1 MAEPVQQGGLNE
13 VSEIETNTLLQG
25 AKNNERDEMYG
36 RRFKQREIIDG
47 CYGDMH
53 MAQMIGNKNKP

>member
-36 RRFKQREIIDG
+36 RRFKQR
-47 CYGDMH
+47 
-53 MAQMIGNKNKP
+53 